1 MAEKQNVRERGRR
14 TRCLLLMRGFN
25 SIAHTLSQLSDTFD
39 NALQRYKEMNPRK
52 KAEESKNLAISMATK
67 AASFARELKW
77 IRSDLCFM
85 QEQCALLEEENR
97 RLRD

>member
-1 MAEKQNVRERGRR
+1 
-14 TRCLLLMRGFN
+14 
-25 SIAHTLSQLSDTFD
+25 
-39 NALQRYKEMNPRK
+39 MNPRK
-52 KAEESKNLAISMATK
+52 KAEESKNVGFSLLFSVKSLMGFELIPNCVISLQLAISMATK

>member
-1 MAEKQNVRERGRR
+1 
-14 TRCLLLMRGFN
+14 MRGFN
-25 SIAHTLSQLSDTFD
+25 SIAHTLSQLSNTFD

-52 KAEESKNLAISMATK
+52 RAEESKNLSIPMTTK
-67 AASFARELKW
+67 ATSFARELKS

-85 QEQCALLEEENR
+85 QEQCALLEEANR